1 MEAGAGGPDPA
12 RRPGGARLVVGG
24 GHPAGALQPL
34 PQQAGVG
41 RPGALPVPRLG
52 RALGTPA
59 RRPAAAPGIAARRTV
74 IHHGL
79 WRHWLLFAGS
89 AAALVAV
96 RLARLPAVAAC
107 LLLVGAAVLLVNSA
121 LPLARHGVRRVVA
134 DQNSTVQTAVFA
146 IVGSLY
152 ATLVHFSVVVVWN
165 GWSQADTTVVQEANA
180 LADLERMSHGFSG
193 PVHRQVRET
202 SLTYTAV
209 VINDEWPAMA
219 RRDSAPQA
227 HAALSELWTIYTSMG
242 PDDRGNALYG
252 PSIERLGQLDDNRR
266 LRLRASARA
275 VPTVVWVMFHCGGA
289 LAVVMVFFFG
299 VRRDWLQRLIVSVLA
314 GVVALSVFLVTS
326 FERPFAGE
334 AGVRPDAFTAVQAQ
348 LREGD
353 R

>member
-1 MEAGAGGPDPA
+1 
-12 RRPGGARLVVGG
+12 
-24 GHPAGALQPL
+24 
-34 PQQAGVG
+34 
-41 RPGALPVPRLG
+41 
-52 RALGTPA
+52 
-59 RRPAAAPGIAARRTV
+59 
-74 IHHGL
+74 
-79 WRHWLLFAGS
+79 
-89 AAALVAV
+89 
-96 RLARLPAVAAC
+96 
-107 LLLVGAAVLLVNSA
+107 
-121 LPLARHGVRRVVA
+121 
-134 DQNSTVQTAVFA
+134 
-146 IVGSLY
+146 
-152 ATLVHFSVVVVWN
+152 
-165 GWSQADTTVVQEANA
+165 
-180 LADLERMSHGFSG
+180 
-193 PVHRQVRET
+193 
-202 SLTYTAV
+202 
-209 VINDEWPAMA
+209 
-219 RRDSAPQA
+219 
-227 HAALSELWTIYTSMG
+227 MG